1 MKKSYNYLEKEH
13 LSRFRDEINKAESV
27 SDIREI
33 TLRTVRALLLE
44 VKEDI
49 DRDLLEDIK
58 FTPEDPQGHLKL
70 GDKLMEL
77 LKEEIETSDL
87 MSILNTFVE
96 SAVKRYRHFERYDE
110 KYKEDR
116 RI

>member
-13 LSRFRDEINKAESV
+13 LSKFRDEINKAETI
-27 SDIREI
+27 SDVREI
-33 TLRTVRALLLE
+33 TLRTIRELLLK
-44 VKEDI
+44 VKGEI

-58 FTPEDPQGHLKL
+58 FTPDDPQGHLKL
-70 GDKLMEL
+70 GDELMKL

-87 MSILNTFVE
+87 MSVINTFVE
-96 SAVKRYRHFERYDE
+96 AAVRRYKHFVKYDE

-116 RI
+116 RM

>member
-13 LSRFRDEINKAESV
+13 LSKFRNELNKAETV
-27 SDIREI
+27 SDVREL
-33 TLRTVRALLLE
+33 TLRIVRELLLK

-49 DRDLLEDIK
+49 ERDLLEDIK
-58 FTPEDPQGHLKL
+58 FTPDDPQGHLKL
-70 GDKLMEL
+70 GDKLTEL
-77 LKEEIETSDL
+77 LREEIETSDL
-87 MSILNTFVE
+87 MSVINTFVE
-96 SAVKRYRHFERYDE
+96 SAVKRHRHFEKSDE